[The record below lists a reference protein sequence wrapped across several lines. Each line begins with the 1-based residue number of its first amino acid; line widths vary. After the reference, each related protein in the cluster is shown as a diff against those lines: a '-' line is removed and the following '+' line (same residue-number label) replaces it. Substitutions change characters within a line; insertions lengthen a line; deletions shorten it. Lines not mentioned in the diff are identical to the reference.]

1 MDPQPWQYV
10 HLFGGCL
17 GKSEGADGAL
27 VALAVGLG
35 VRLQQVLGGEDHL
48 AHRTGELQHHR
59 LGQQHMLL
67 LLLLLRWWGVLS
79 QSNGSS

>member
-1 MDPQPWQYV
+1 MW
-10 HLFGGCL
+10 GGGECL

-48 AHRTGELQHHR
+48 AHRAGELQHHR

-67 LLLLLRWWGVLS
+67 LLLLRWWVLS
-79 QSNGSS
+79 